1 MTKELYLDMCEQ
13 LGNSPIE
20 SEIPIELSDLPIEV
34 ETAYHVYNLLPDK
47 IDSFNGVYYGKALE
61 TCPNMLEFLEIDSKK
76 DIFKV
81 ILIIDSL
88 EREEINRK
96 SKNGSR

>member
-1 MTKELYLDMCEQ
+1 MTKEAYYLMCSELGTEPNDTEVPVDLEDM
-13 LGNSPIE
+13 PV
-20 SEIPIELSDLPIEV
+20 EV

-61 TCPNMLEFLEIDSKK
+61 HIPTILDFLVIDSRK
-76 DIFKV
+76 DIFKI
-81 ILIIDSL
+81 ILIIDAL

-96 SKNGSR
+96 KK